1 MAFPWIIP
9 LVEYIAE
16 YISLGP
22 VTRAC
27 ATRSKT
33 VQRSQEMLTKH
44 REAVTA
50 DPDGPP
56 PSLFTQVFLAEEQ
69 DEGLEPLEVVSN
81 AVTFLVAGTDTTA
94 SALTYLVWSVC
105 RHPEVRLFLTEEL
118 DDELPRPGADLDDAR
133 LRALPYLNQV
143 VEETLRLYPGVAG
156 GLLRTVPA
164 EGADISG
171 CWIPG
176 GTVVS
181 CQAYSMHR
189 DPRVFPNP
197 GIFYPERWAEPTAE
211 MKAAMMAWGGGARG
225 VFLYFRFSSLPCLFS
240 PPSTSGNDSKTD
252 SCCSHSLPW
261 RAVGS
266 NGAPAG
272 CGAVLSCFPAGSDLR
287 FARNVG

>member
-9 LVEYIAE
+9 LVEYVAE
-16 YISLGP
+16 YVSLGP

-27 ATRSKT
+27 ATRNKT

-44 REAVTA
+44 REAVAAAAA
-50 DPDGPP
+50 DDSDSPP
-56 PSLFTQVFLAEEQ
+56 PSLFAQVFLAEEQ
-69 DEGLEPLEVVSN
+69 DQGLEPLEVVSN

-94 SALTYLVWSVC
+94 GALTYLVWSVC
-105 RHPEVRLFLTEEL
+105 RHPEVRFFLTEEL
-118 DDELPRPGADLDDAR
+118 DDELGFGMFDEAR
-133 LRALPYLNQV
+133 LRALPYLGQV

-164 EGADISG
+164 PGADICG

-211 MKAAMMAWGGGARG
+211 MRDAMMAWGGGARG
-225 VFLYFRFSSLPCLFS
+225 EFFFSFILFSSFFFFSFVSSLSCLFTHYF
-240 PPSTSGNDSKTD
+240 PGQLVG
-252 SCCSHSLPW
+252 LPG
-261 RAVGS
+261 R
-266 NGAPAG
+266 
-272 CGAVLSCFPAGSDLR
+272 R
-287 FARNVG
+287 FLD

>member
-1 MAFPWIIP
+1 MAFPWVVP

-27 ATRSKT
+27 ATRNKT

-50 DPDGPP
+50 DADNPP

-118 DDELPRPGADLDDAR
+118 EDDELPGAGAAGLDDAH
-133 LRALPYLNQV
+133 LRALPYLGQV

-164 EGADISG
+164 EGADICG

-211 MKAAMMAWGGGARG
+211 MRAAMMAWGGGARG
-225 VFLYFRFSSLPCLFS
+225 ESCVFASLLFRAYSSCPNSWEWFK
-240 PPSTSGNDSKTD
+240 D
-252 SCCSHSLPW
+252 
-261 RAVGS
+261 
-266 NGAPAG
+266 
-272 CGAVLSCFPAGSDLR
+272 
-287 FARNVG
+287 